1 MYSRDV
7 PDNYKVLLM
16 QGGGT
21 GMFAAVCMN
30 LLGKTGTADYV
41 VTGLF
46 CLFFTPVFF
55 SYLQQNIFLKLTLV
69 YDNNIIF
76 I

>member
-55 SYLQQNIFLKLTLV
+55 FIFATK
-69 YDNNIIF
+69 YIF
-76 I
+76 KTYTRL